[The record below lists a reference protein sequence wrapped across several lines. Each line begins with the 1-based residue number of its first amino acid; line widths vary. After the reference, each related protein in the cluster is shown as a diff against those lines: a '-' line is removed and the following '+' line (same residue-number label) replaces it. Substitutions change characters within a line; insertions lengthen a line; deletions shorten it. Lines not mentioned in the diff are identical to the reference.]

1 MKRQFKRDDIFA
13 MKRLGVKGR
22 QKRMRENA
30 KRKLEKWKEQE
41 KMRRDVDDERM
52 QERRTAEKA
61 TILRFGRRT
70 RKRDKR

>member
-22 QKRMRENA
+22 QRMREKA

-41 KMRRDVDDERM
+41 KMRRNFEDERM
-52 QERRTAEKA
+52 QERRIAENA
-61 TILRFGRRT
+61 TFLRFGRRM

>member
-1 MKRQFKRDDIFA
+1 MKRQIKRDDIFA

-22 QKRMRENA
+22 QKRMREKA

-41 KMRRDVDDERM
+41 KMRRDVEDERM
-52 QERRTAEKA
+52 QERRIAENA
-61 TILRFGRRT
+61 TILRFVRRM

>member
-1 MKRQFKRDDIFA
+1 MKRQIKRDDIFA

-22 QKRMRENA
+22 QRMREKA

-41 KMRRDVDDERM
+41 KMRRDVEDERM
-52 QERRTAEKA
+52 QERRIAENA
-61 TILRFGRRT
+61 TFLRFGRRT